1 MISENIF
8 LVTGGHGFLA
18 SRLIPFLHKNILKC
32 KIIVATRG
40 KRDREW
46 QKYPDIF
53 QLYGDV
59 GDAKIWD
66 RMPKTITHVFHLAAV
81 IPRRSQD
88 MNRAAIAED
97 NLLPLTHL
105 IEKSQRWP
113 NLKQVIFSSSISV
126 YAKTGVLL
134 NEDSPKI
141 PIDIYGASKLAGEH
155 LLSCLGSRGVRVVSL
170 RYSSLYGCG
179 QYQGTVLPTM
189 VNRAIKKKEILVYG
203 SGKRTQDFIYYDDA
217 VNANFLAYKKQARG
231 AFNIGSGLSVPMKEL
246 AENISWVFTNGEAKI
261 VYLLEKEDHDL
272 GFKLDISKAKRE
284 LDYQPLFQIKD
295 GLKKL
300 KDEMGVG

>member
-1 MISENIF
+1 MISEKVF

-18 SRLIPFLHKNILKC
+18 SRLIPLLHKNILKC
-32 KIIVATRG
+32 KIIVASRT
-40 KRDREW
+40 KEDKEW
-46 QKYPDIF
+46 QKYSDIF
-53 QLYGDV
+53 QIYGDISD
-59 GDAKIWD
+59 GKIWD

-126 YAKTGVLL
+126 YAKTGALL

-155 LLSCLGSRGVRVVSL
+155 LLFCLGSRGVQVVSL
-170 RYSSLYGCG
+170 RYSSLYGYG
-179 QYQGTVLPTM
+179 QYQGTVLPMM

-203 SGKRTQDFIYYDDA
+203 SGKRTQNFIYHDDA
-217 VNANFLAYKKQARG
+217 ANANFLAYKKQGKG
-231 AFNIGSGLSVPMKEL
+231 AFNIGSGISITMKEL
-246 AENISWVFTNGEAKI
+246 AENISWVFTNGEANI
-261 VYLLEKEDHDL
+261 VYSLEKDDHDL

-284 LDYQPLFQIKD
+284 LGYQPSFQIKD

-300 KDEMGVG
+300 KDEMGIK